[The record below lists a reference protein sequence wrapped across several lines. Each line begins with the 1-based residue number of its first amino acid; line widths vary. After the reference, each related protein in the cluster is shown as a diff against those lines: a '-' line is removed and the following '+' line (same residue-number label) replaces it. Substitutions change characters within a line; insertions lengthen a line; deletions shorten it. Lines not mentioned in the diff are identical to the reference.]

1 METETV
7 TRYAKARTLFQELGE
22 LTADQI
28 HDRVK
33 AAGIVGE
40 QGNSV
45 RCPLA
50 LLVARELGF
59 ELSIASTTWFV
70 QGTGE
75 SGSMPESCRR
85 FVDIVDQGDIGAGA
99 RYGDVATPYDGDG
112 EDY

>member
-1 METETV
+1 METETETV
-7 TRYAKARTLFQELGE
+7 TRYAKARTLLQELGE

-40 QGNSV
+40 LGNST

-59 ELSIASTTWFV
+59 ELSIASSTWRL

-75 SGSMPESCRR
+75 SGSLPVSCRL
-85 FVDIVDQGDIGAGA
+85 FVSAVDDGGYSDIATQHVDD
-99 RYGDVATPYDGDG
+99 DDD
-112 EDY
+112 DY